1 MTEWE
6 EDGFGLVDEAFIRR
20 QRNEARRL
28 RKSRW
33 WQRKLAEG
41 RCHYCGRKVGAAA
54 LTMDHVVPVARG
66 GLSVKNNLV
75 PVCKQCNNEKKSKL
89 LQEWLDDYRTGR

>member
-41 RCHYCGRKVGAAA
+41 RCHYCGREVGAAA

-75 PVCKQCNNEKKSKL
+75 PSCKQCNNEKKSKL
-89 LQEWLDDYRTGR
+89 LQEWSDDYRTGG